1 MTPLTSDP
9 LKKRSTFSSRED
21 EISYFRELFS
31 FVAVSCSC
39 REWTRGIEDFAL
51 AFWLAPF
58 QFRVVFFFFLYVHT
72 HSLPSW
78 FFFLLRGVVY
88 CRALLSLS
96 LAFLSSLDFYLNG
109 ESDHYSFRVRFRRLK
124 MKHIHGVR
132 VNWIVYSESR
142 AWRND
147 RSQWPS
153 PTRFFLFFL
162 PFVTYTLKRTRPN
175 VRVGVVARI
184 GFQQSAPRNLCFGI
198 FCFPRLGLTATNY
211 LTNGPDSCAGLE
223 LREWKK
229 K

>member
-1 MTPLTSDP
+1 VTPLTSDP

-58 QFRVVFFFFLYVHT
+58 QFRVVFFFFLYTHT

-109 ESDHYSFRVRFRRLK
+109 ESDHYS
-124 MKHIHGVR
+124 
-132 VNWIVYSESR
+132 YSGTISSTENEAASELIGSFIPKVELDATTAHNGHPPLVSFSFSCHSSR
-142 AWRND
+142 ILLNGHV
-147 RSQWPS
+147 
-153 PTRFFLFFL
+153 PTWE
-162 PFVTYTLKRTRPN
+162 
-175 VRVGVVARI
+175 
-184 GFQQSAPRNLCFGI
+184 
-198 FCFPRLGLTATNY
+198 
-211 LTNGPDSCAGLE
+211 LE
-223 LREWKK
+223 LWHELDFNKVLQEISASEFSVFPASV
-229 K
+229 